1 MARSN
6 SAFLE
11 HLLVG
16 GWRVMKFPQEKIK
29 RCYLKEMAP
38 KGDGVGDTKSATPSF
53 VSMWPSNV
61 ELLSM
66 VTEVNKRKHIL
77 EFPLFK
83 RTENQTKIEA

>member
-1 MARSN
+1 
-6 SAFLE
+6 
-11 HLLVG
+11 
-16 GWRVMKFPQEKIK
+16 
-29 RCYLKEMAP
+29 MAP
-38 KGDGVGDTKSATPSF
+38 KGDGDKKSATPSF

-66 VTEVNKRKHIL
+66 VTEVSKRKHIL